1 MVKRQFKMVTGLT
14 GLLVATGVSGLLSEQ
29 GDGWVGSAYAQEA
42 DSEDESAEATETDE
56 WSAEDAGDGE
66 SMDESAS
73 TDDGSGGEE
82 EESEPVDDTVVE
94 EEESEPV
101 DEAPVADDSGEPAS
115 AQDASAEP
123 VAQEPAAPESAPET
137 AAEASPASSPQIA
150 SKVYDKADRVR
161 EVIYQHTREVLPG
174 LESHDFKGS
183 DSLRALGAN
192 SIDRSEIVM
201 LTLETLG
208 LNVPL
213 IELAK
218 AENLNELVGLIV
230 SRMP

>member
-1 MVKRQFKMVTGLT
+1 MARRPFRIVTGLT
-14 GLLVATGVSGLLSEQ
+14 GLLVAASVNGLLNDRH
-29 GDGWVGSAYAQEA
+29 DGWVGSAYAQEA

-82 EESEPVDDTVVE
+82 EESEPVD
-94 EEESEPV
+94 
-101 DEAPVADDSGEPAS
+101 EAPVADDSGEPAS
-115 AQDASAEP
+115 EQDASAEP

-137 AAEASPASSPQIA
+137 AAEASPAPSPQIA

-161 EVIYQHTREVLPG
+161 EVLYQHAREVVPG
-174 LESHDFKGS
+174 LDSHDFKGS
-183 DSLRALGAN
+183 DSLKSLGAN
-192 SIDRSEIVM
+192 SVDRAEILM

-208 LNVPL
+208 LKVPL
-213 IELAK
+213 IDLAK
-218 AENLNELVGLIV
+218 AENLDELAGLIV
-230 SRMP
+230 SKMP